1 MGDFLRSA
9 FTNISSNWANNGES
23 GGDYTDNEFV
33 GQIVELKGHRLKVEK
48 VLAEGG
54 FGFVF
59 KVKDARSQETYALKR
74 LIASDK
80 ESKKDILNEI
90 QILTKLQP
98 HPHIMKFVSWG
109 QMENNYLVLC
119 ELCSGGSL
127 SDLTFPLSTT
137 QQFNRILY
145 QTAYAISHLHRL
157 NIIHRD
163 IKTRKFH

>member
-9 FTNISSNWANNGES
+9 FTNISSNWANNGEP
-23 GGDYTDNEFV
+23 GIDPENEFV
-33 GQIVELKGHRLKVEK
+33 GQAIELKGHRLKVEK

-98 HPHIMKFVSWG
+98 HPHIMKFISWG
-109 QMENNYLVLC
+109 QMDNNVYLVLC

-127 SDLTFPLSTT
+127 SDLVFPLSTT
-137 QQFNRILY
+137 QQLNRILY
-145 QTAYAISHLHRL
+145 QTANAISHLHRF
-157 NIIHRD
+157 NVIHRD
-163 IKTRKFH
+163 IKPRKY